1 MELFLESHMLD
12 DISQQ
17 LVLQLA
23 RYAQQKQREKAPFVR
38 GGGLVTEAMVKWL
51 NWVEEQDIPVPF
63 VRSGKLWKEKKR
75 VLPIPKFENQKE
87 GSAVEKGLKKPS
99 SSDDL
104 FFMDDTEGLPQSQ
117 MSTQVV
123 AQGRPAWKTYVIPRV
138 DMKAVMAEAAQDQ
151 MNLVNTKSPDISRTP
166 SKASLKVVGKDS
178 LRMTGSPSS
187 QPQGPQQQKHETA
200 NVLSSGPTSQSP
212 STPAKLKDS
221 VRPGASGSQGKVPGV
236 SQVQS
241 GVTPT
246 KHGTTSNLSSVS
258 SGGAAPGSVMGPT
271 IIPMR
276 MSASTS
282 KGSGQRNV
290 SYVSPIL
297 WPFEDAILIFVNFRG
312 SGRAWAPRPIDT
324 LVPIVP
330 ASQDTFKVTA
340 SRISSDVDASNPKYV
355 SFLAIQHSQQE
366 ERLSVGDMYK
376 DRQSLAEIQEEEKA
390 RREEEIFLQ
399 WWEEEEARV
408 KMEIEALEAFKKGE
422 GPSRKKS
429 KALEGGRGRGRGGV
443 GERSERGGAS
453 GRGGGAGGGRRGETK
468 ASKED
473 TRANHQVDA
482 AKFEGQSVADDIAPS
497 QSRPSEKNVVVQ
509 TSTSERT
516 HPRCRD
522 HRHGQKN
529 PHHRHHHYH
538 HHDAPHQQ
546 QITDGFV

>member
-1 MELFLESHMLD
+1 MLD

-17 LVLQLA
+17 LILQLA

-38 GGGLVTEAMVKWL
+38 GGELVTEAMVKWL
-51 NWVEEQDIPVPF
+51 DWVEEQDIPVPF

-87 GSAVEKGLKKPS
+87 GSLVEKGLKKPS

-117 MSTQVV
+117 MPTQVM
-123 AQGRPAWKTYVIPRV
+123 AQGRPAWKTYVAPRV

-151 MNLVNTKSPDISRTP
+151 VNLANTKSPDISRTP
-166 SKASLKVVGKDS
+166 SKASLRVAGKDS
-178 LRMTGSPSS
+178 PRMTGLPSS
-187 QPQGPQQQKHETA
+187 QPQGLQQQKHETV
-200 NVLSSGPTSQSP
+200 NVLSSGSTSQPP

-221 VRPGASGSQGKVPGV
+221 VRPDASGSQGKVPGV
-236 SQVQS
+236 SQVQNV
-241 GVTPT
+241 VTPT
-246 KHGTTSNLSSVS
+246 KHGTTSNLSSG
-258 SGGAAPGSVMGPT
+258 SGGVAPGSVMGPT
-271 IIPMR
+271 ITPMR

-282 KGSGQRNV
+282 KGSGQRSV
-290 SYVSPIL
+290 SYVSHFL
-297 WPFEDAILIFVNFRG
+297 WLFEDTILIFVNFRG
-312 SGRAWAPRPIDT
+312 SGRAWASRPIDT
-324 LVPIVP
+324 LLPIVP

-340 SRISSDVDASNPKYV
+340 SRITSDVDASNPKYV

-443 GERSERGGAS
+443 GDRSGREGAS

-468 ASKED
+468 GSKED
-473 TRANHQVDA
+473 AQASQVDA
-482 AKFEGQSVADDIAPS
+482 AKFEGQSIADNIAPS

-509 TSTSERT
+509 TSTSDQT
-516 HPRCRD
+516 HPRRRD

-529 PHHRHHHYH
+529 PHHRHHHHHH

-546 QITDGFV
+546 QIADRFV

>member
-1 MELFLESHMLD
+1 M
-12 DISQQ
+12 
-17 LVLQLA
+17 
-23 RYAQQKQREKAPFVR
+23 R
-38 GGGLVTEAMVKWL
+38 GGELVTAAMVKWL
-51 NWVEEQDIPVPF
+51 DWVEEQDIPVPF

-87 GSAVEKGLKKPS
+87 GSLVEKGLKKPS

-117 MSTQVV
+117 MPTQVM
-123 AQGRPAWKTYVIPRV
+123 AQGRPAWKTYVAPRV

-151 MNLVNTKSPDISRTP
+151 MNLANTKSPDISRTP
-166 SKASLKVVGKDS
+166 SKASLRVAGKDS
-178 LRMTGSPSS
+178 PRMTGLPSS
-187 QPQGPQQQKHETA
+187 QPQGLQQQKHETV
-200 NVLSSGPTSQSP
+200 NVLSSGPTSQPS

-221 VRPGASGSQGKVPGV
+221 VRPDASGSQGKVPGV
-236 SQVQS
+236 SQVQNV
-241 GVTPT
+241 VTPT
-246 KHGTTSNLSSVS
+246 KHGTTSNLSSG
-258 SGGAAPGSVMGPT
+258 SGGVAPGSVMGPT
-271 IIPMR
+271 ITPMR

-290 SYVSPIL
+290 SYVSHFL
-297 WPFEDAILIFVNFRG
+297 WLFEDTILIFVNFRG
-312 SGRAWAPRPIDT
+312 SGRAWASRPIDT
-324 LVPIVP
+324 LLPIVP

-340 SRISSDVDASNPKYV
+340 SRITSDVDASNPKYV

-443 GERSERGGAS
+443 GDRSEREGAS

-468 ASKED
+468 GSKED
-473 TRANHQVDA
+473 AQASQVDA
-482 AKFEGQSVADDIAPS
+482 AKFEGQSIADNIAPS

-509 TSTSERT
+509 TSTSDQT
-516 HPRCRD
+516 HPRRRD

-529 PHHRHHHYH
+529 PHHRHHHHHH

-546 QITDGFV
+546 QIADRFV